1 MSIITAPETGVEMA
15 EHIEGLVAGGNV
27 TDVWRGWVNWGPYN
41 NWVNYPITWNVI
53 NANSTVLVAAS
64 EIDGN
69 NVRFMGAA
77 PITVANIVPAA
88 GLVTVKINVAWGSG
102 LRIRTD
108 IVVLN

>member
-1 MSIITAPETGVEMA
+1 MSVITAPETPIETA
-15 EHIEGLVAGGNV
+15 EQIAGAVAGGNV
-27 TDVWRGWVNWGPYN
+27 VDVWRGWVNWGPYN

-69 NVRFMGAA
+69 NVRFLGAA